1 MTEQLAKH
9 TIQID
14 GISYDAPVED
24 EEFNGLAGRIRLLD
38 AKSSELTNLKAL
50 LTRAEH
56 CYLAELRDLL
66 SIQNEKS

>member
-1 MTEQLAKH
+1 MTEQSAKH

-14 GISYDAPVED
+14 GISYHAPIED
-24 EEFNGLAGRIRLLD
+24 EEFNGLVGRIRLLD

-56 CYLAELRDLL
+56 CYLSELRDLL